1 MQDGLERALE
11 YSDYVALPDDGKRYE
26 ILAGTLLVT
35 PAPRPLHQRVVVRL
49 YSALQRFFG
58 GRSEG
63 EVLVAP
69 IDLILG
75 KRDVLQPDLLVVDD
89 RATITERGI
98 EGAPLLVVEVLSK
111 TTADRDRGAKSR
123 RYAELGIRHY
133 WLVDPDARRVECRR
147 LEGGAYRTTVAAE
160 GDASLAPPEF
170 DGLRLSLT
178 ALWAESEVPRRD

>member
-26 ILAGTLLVT
+26 ILAGSLLVT
-35 PAPRPLHQRVVVRL
+35 PAPRPLHQRVVTRL
-49 YSALQRFFG
+49 AASLHTYFAACGS
-58 GRSEG
+58 G

-75 KRDVLQPDLLVVDD
+75 KHDVLQPDLLVVDD

-98 EGAPLLVVEVLSK
+98 EGAPVLVVEVLSK
-111 TTADRDRGAKSR
+111 ATADRDRGVKSR

-170 DGLRLSLT
+170 DGLTLALS
-178 ALWAESEVPRRD
+178 ALWAESEAPRRE